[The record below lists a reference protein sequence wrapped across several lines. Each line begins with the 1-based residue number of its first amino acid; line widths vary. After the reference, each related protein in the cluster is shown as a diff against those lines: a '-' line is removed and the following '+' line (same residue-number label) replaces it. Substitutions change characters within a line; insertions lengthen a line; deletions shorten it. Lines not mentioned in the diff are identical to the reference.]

1 MQDRFT
7 LQCPTLECMT
17 ESMAQVQSLADA
29 LLVRIL
35 LYNALLYLHAVAY
48 HALQLLQ
55 IRLVEVKADQFF
67 PHCFCRNQTVFQHL
81 CIARTDVFCIER
93 LQELCIENNELRIV
107 EHTYFVL
114 QSAEVDAC
122 LSTYRC
128 IYHSQQGGRNIDKV
142 DTSLKSAGSKA
153 TQVGYH
159 TAAQINHTGVA

>member
-1 MQDRFT
+1 MQDRLA
-7 LQCPTLECMT
+7 LQSPTLECMT
-17 ESMAQVQSLADA
+17 ESMTQVQCFADA

-55 IRLVEVKADQFF
+55 IRLVEVETDQFF

-81 CIARTDVFCIER
+81 CIARTDVFCIEC

-107 EHTYFVL
+107 KHTYFVL

-128 IYHSQQGGRNIDKV
+128 VYHSQQGGRDIDKV

-159 TAAQINHTGVA
+159 AAAQINHTGVA